1 MAKEIIRLIPL
12 LFLIS
17 LSFAREVEIL
27 AGRVYTDETGRY
39 RAEGEVEI
47 FYGEFYIR
55 ADRAVYDPVTREVSA
70 YGSVYIRRLGGQF
83 EIRGREARMNM
94 DTMKG
99 TFVDAEG
106 KVGRFYFSAKR
117 VERID
122 RETFYIFDGDVTT
135 CPPDKKQL
143 KVCFW
148 KAAITGQHVFS
159 FSNRLKLFN
168 LPIAYAPLILFP
180 VGERRSGLLPPM
192 IGSNTYNT
200 FIYRQPLYWAIS
212 PDKDMTL
219 TFDYR
224 DIQAKGLSLEYRQA
238 VSGKEFVYF
247 NTMYY
252 REPEPP
258 GEWWTGRE
266 QDTFRRD
273 RYRIEFE
280 ARIKDLKFGLDVP
293 SDPYFFE
300 DVYYN
305 QPERAIPFTLSYLS
319 YSDTGRDYLFTFT
332 LRNFYDLT
340 SPDNRNTLNLLPE
353 LSFYRKPEKFGPF
366 YLNLTA
372 TFTNFW
378 REEGLKAQRLLLR
391 PEIELPVALG
401 TRNNYTRIELIN
413 NFYYTSEP
421 YEDTRVN
428 TFYLENRTPLFL
440 NFSAGD
446 LSFLNT
452 FELVYSYS
460 PTTYENPQLDSYD
473 NVVRQNNLSGRLA
486 NTVLFRGGAVSSLF
500 VQGGYNLLRSY
511 RFPTDAVL
519 IEEPLLPLRVRLS
532 LFPASWLTLSQD
544 TTYDLNLNV
553 SASSVSSLSLGK
565 GGNRLSL
572 SYATTRS
579 SQDRKLT
586 DQFMGSLSLDYRGL
600 ILGGTGT
607 YDTISE
613 KVLYATA
620 YLGYRG
626 PCYFIKVDV
635 RRTYYQNLGDYINE
649 IFLVFNIFNLRD
661 FKLPIRRR

>member
-1 MAKEIIRLIPL
+1 MVKRIIILAPLIF
-12 LFLIS
+12 LFS
-17 LSFAREVEIL
+17 FSFAKEVEIL
-27 AGRVYTDETGRY
+27 AKSIDTDEFGRY

-47 FYGEFYIR
+47 FYGDLYIR
-55 ADRAVYDPVTREVSA
+55 ADRVIYDPASREVSA
-70 YGSVYIRRLGGQF
+70 YGSVYIRRVGGRF
-83 EIRGREARMNM
+83 EIRGTEAHMNM
-94 DTMKG
+94 KTMKG
-99 TFVDAEG
+99 TFLDAEG

-117 VERID
+117 VDRID

-135 CPPDKKQL
+135 CPPDDKEL

-159 FSNRLKLFN
+159 FNNRLKLFN
-168 LPIAYAPLILFP
+168 IPIAYSPLILFP

-224 DIQAKGLSLEYRQA
+224 DLQAKGLWLEYRQA
-238 VSGKEFVYF
+238 VSNKEFVYF

-252 REPEPP
+252 KEPEPP

-266 QDTFRRD
+266 PETFRVD
-273 RYRIEFE
+273 RYRIGFE
-280 ARIKDLKFGLDVP
+280 TRIKKVKIGLDVP

-300 DVYYN
+300 DVYFN

-340 SPDNRNTLNLLPE
+340 SPDNRGTLNLLPE
-353 LSFYRKPEKFGPF
+353 LSFYRKPERIGPF
-366 YLNLTA
+366 YLNLTT

-391 PEIELPVALG
+391 PEVELPLVFG
-401 TRNNYTRIELIN
+401 SRNNYTRLELIN

-421 YEDTRVN
+421 YEDTSVN

-440 NFSAGD
+440 NFSIGD
-446 LSFLNT
+446 LNLLNT

-460 PTTYENPQLDSYD
+460 PSNYDNPQFDSYD
-473 NVVRQNNLSGRLA
+473 NVVRQNNFKGRLA
-486 NTVLFRGGAVSSLF
+486 NTVLFRGRSVSSLF
-500 VQGGYNLLRSY
+500 VEGGYNLLRSY
-511 RFPTDAVL
+511 RFPTDSTL
-519 IEEPLLPLRVRLS
+519 IEEPLLPFRIRLS
-532 LFPASWLTLSQD
+532 LFPAGWLTLSQD
-544 TTYDLNLNV
+544 TTYDFNLNI
-553 SASSVSSLSLGK
+553 SASSVSSLSLGS
-565 GGNRLSL
+565 GNNRLTF

-586 DQFMGSLSLDYRGL
+586 DQFVGSLSLDYGGL
-600 ILGGTGT
+600 ILGGQGT
-607 YDTISE
+607 YDTVSE
-613 KVLYATA
+613 RFLYATA

-626 PCYFIKVDV
+626 PCYFVKVDV